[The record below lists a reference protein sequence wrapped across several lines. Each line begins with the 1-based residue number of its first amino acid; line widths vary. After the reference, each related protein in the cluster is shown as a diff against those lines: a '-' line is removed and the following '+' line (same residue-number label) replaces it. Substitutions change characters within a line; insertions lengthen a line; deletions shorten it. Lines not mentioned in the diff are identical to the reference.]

1 MADIQYAPLTGTL
14 GALHIHGPDAEKFL
28 QGQFSNDL
36 LQLPSGA
43 GQWSSYSTAKGRMI
57 ANFFLQREESGFYMF
72 LAADLADEVSQR
84 LRKFRLMAKAEIE
97 VCAESVW
104 GIWGADLQREEVH
117 TKPAGEDAPSPIL
130 ATLPWSKPAALLL
143 AQDSDQLQRTGAQ
156 ECSAND
162 WWAEAIRAGT
172 AFITRATTEQVIPQE
187 LNLEVLGG
195 INFKKGCYPGQEI
208 VARSHY
214 LGALKRQCYLL
225 YGPAEMQAGQQIF
238 APSMGE
244 QAVGVVINVAKE
256 DTASIALVVLRAAND
271 QEPLHLGQEDG
282 PVLQIGT
289 LPYPLPLSQQEK

>member
-1 MADIQYAPLTGTL
+1 MADIHYAPLAGTL
-14 GALHIHGPDAEKFL
+14 GAIHIHGPDAEKFL

-36 LQLPSGA
+36 LRLPTGA

-57 ANFFLQREESGFYMF
+57 ANFFLQREHSGFYLF
-72 LAADLADEVSQR
+72 LAADLAEDVSQR

-97 VCAESVW
+97 VCAEPVW
-104 GIWGADLQREEVH
+104 GIWGADLRMEEVQ
-117 TKPAGEDAPSPIL
+117 TGPVGEDALSSIL
-130 ATLPWSKPAALLL
+130 AALPWTEPAALLL
-143 AQDSDQLQRTGAQ
+143 AQDSQRLQQTGAR

-172 AFITRATTEQVIPQE
+172 AFITRATSEQIIPQE

-225 YGPAEMQAGQQIF
+225 FGPAGMHAGQEIF
-238 APSMGE
+238 APSMGA
-244 QAVGVVINVAKE
+244 QAVGVLINVAKE
-256 DTASIALVVLRAAND
+256 DAASIALAVLRAAND
-271 QEPLHLGQEDG
+271 QEPLHLGQPDG
-282 PVLQIGT
+282 PLLQLGT